1 MGQLT
6 LRHLFILLFIFSAI
20 RAFAQPVSITIK
32 NSSETTAYLFS
43 LRGEEA
49 DPVDSV
55 KSTKPGVF
63 SFDGIKLHRG
73 FYRLSAGKNKFID
86 FVFDKDEITL
96 STEASHVADSMIV
109 LKSESNRLYYEF
121 LRLTKEYKTK
131 SELLRLVISRYPP
144 NDDYYRQTK
153 KHLDRIQ
160 EDYLYFAN
168 VTAQKNE
175 ELFIAKYIRS
185 AHLPVIPPDLQ
196 PNKELDYLKAHA
208 LDNINF
214 YTPELIYSDLFSA
227 RSIEYLTYFRNPQLP
242 LELLEKE
249 FTKAIDSILNRAKV
263 NETVY
268 THIVEYLIGGFKKF
282 GFENVLNY
290 IVNNYVIKDG
300 LCLNEKDGSS
310 TQRMINQN
318 KFLPTGALAPRVTLP
333 DGEGMTKDISKIGSG
348 KILLVFYASWCPHCK
363 TVLPE
368 INGMVTE
375 LKRKNIAPV
384 AISLD
389 TDKDEW
395 KKFTKENCPNLT
407 NISDLKGWD
416 GKAATDYY
424 IYATPTMFLIDG
436 ENKIIA
442 KPKSVEDL
450 RSFLS
455 D

>member
-1 MGQLT
+1 MLK
-6 LRHLFILLFIFSAI
+6 HLFILLFILTVVS
-20 RAFAQPVSITIK
+20 AFAQPVSIIVK

-55 KSTKPGVF
+55 KSTEPGVF
-63 SFDGIKLHRG
+63 SFDGTKLHRG
-73 FYRLSAGKNKFID
+73 FYKLSAGKNKFID
-86 FVFDKDEITL
+86 FVFDKEEVTL
-96 STEASHVADSMIV
+96 TTEASHIADSMVV

-131 SELLRLVISRYPP
+131 TELLRLVISRYPP
-144 NDDYYRQTK
+144 NDDYYQQTK

-175 ELFIAKYIRS
+175 DLFIAKYIRS
-185 AHLPVIPPDLQ
+185 AHLPVIPLDLQ
-196 PNKELDYLKAHA
+196 PNKELEYLKAHA

-214 YTPELIYSDLFSA
+214 YTTELIYSDLFSA
-227 RSIEYLTYFRNPQLP
+227 RSIEFLTYYRNPQLP

-249 FTKAIDSILNRAKV
+249 FNKAIDSILNRAKV
-263 NETVY
+263 NESVY

-318 KFLPTGALAPRVTLP
+318 KFLPIGALAPHVTLP
-333 DGEGMTKDISKIGSG
+333 DGEAKTQDISKIGSG

-368 INGMVTE
+368 INNLVPE
-375 LKRKNIAPV
+375 LKKKNISPV

-389 TDKDEW
+389 TDKDAW
-395 KKFTKENCPNLT
+395 NKFAKENCANLI
-407 NISDLKGWD
+407 NLSDLKGWD
-416 GKAATDYY
+416 GKAAADYF
-424 IYATPTMFLIDG
+424 IYATPTMFLLDR

-450 RSFLS
+450 RRFLT